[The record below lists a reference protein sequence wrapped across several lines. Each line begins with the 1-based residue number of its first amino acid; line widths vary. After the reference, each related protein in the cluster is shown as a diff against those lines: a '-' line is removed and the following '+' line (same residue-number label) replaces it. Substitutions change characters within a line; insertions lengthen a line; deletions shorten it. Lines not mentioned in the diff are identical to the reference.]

1 MQAVTRVIKN
11 TPVLGLQKYF
21 DTHFKEDETIVNW
34 QGNESIVTRRLLKAF
49 SRIDP
54 KRLFSVA
61 ADFDRVFEMTDEPGQ
76 QAIAGM
82 IRDKGVVLS
91 LENAYDRAMWLFLND
106 SDGFRR
112 AEEIRFAEHYRKG
125 QRWDGFIGPKGLNV
139 SDNTEHQQ
147 EFEKRLCDM
156 FRSANAQL
164 ELYDRIRIGTDE
176 QSSDVTQ
183 AVVYR
188 QGLPNSALEFNN
200 SGTVERKPSHPVL
213 EAVITYDSKTGT
225 IEIVGMDAKS
235 RPRLVRLFAE
245 VLLQKSILGL
255 RLPQR
260 QYDLSSFI
268 EPRRFPTDHSDG
280 IALVHVVQVTVQL
293 AKYPGF
299 WMTLGRKRDIEET
312 LYEYSED
319 PLKKQNPLLQHGVEV
334 VQVEIAV
341 QFRPD
346 QGSRNGKV
354 IKLKITHP
362 SSCDL
367 KGRTEKERLICEK
380 YLPLWGLVHNA

>member
-11 TPVLGLQKYF
+11 TPTSGLHKYF
-21 DTHFKEDETIVNW
+21 AEHFKEELSIVNW
-34 QGNESIVTRRLLKAF
+34 QGNESIVTCRLLKAF

-54 KRLFSVA
+54 KRLSSVA
-61 ADFDRVFEMTDEPGQ
+61 VDFDRVFEMTDEPGQ
-76 QAIAGM
+76 QAVAGM
-82 IRDKGVVLS
+82 INDTGIMLS
-91 LENAYDRAMWLFLND
+91 LKNAYDRAMWLFLND

-125 QRWDGFIGPKGLNV
+125 QRWDGFTGPKGLKV
-139 SDNTEHQQ
+139 SKNPEHRQ

-164 ELYDRIRIGTDE
+164 ELYDRIRIGLDE
-176 QSSDVTQ
+176 QLLPVTQ
-183 AVVYR
+183 AVIYR
-188 QGLPNSALEFNN
+188 EGLPNSSLEFNKN
-200 SGTVERKPSHPVL
+200 GTIERKPSHPVL
-213 EAVITYDSKTGT
+213 EAVITYDSNTGT

-245 VLLQKSILGL
+245 VLLRQRIMGL

-268 EPRRFPTDHSDG
+268 EPRRFPTDHKDG
-280 IALVHVVQVTVQL
+280 IALVHVIQVKVQL
-293 AKYPGF
+293 ENYPGF
-299 WMTLGRKRDIEET
+299 WMTLGRKRENEET

-319 PLKKQNPLLQHGVEV
+319 PLKKQNPLLQRGVEV
-334 VQVEIAV
+334 VQVDLAV

-346 QGSRNGKV
+346 RGSRSGK
-354 IKLKITHP
+354 IKKLRITLPH
-362 SSCDL
+362 SCNL

-380 YLPLWGLVHNA
+380 YLPLWGLVKNA